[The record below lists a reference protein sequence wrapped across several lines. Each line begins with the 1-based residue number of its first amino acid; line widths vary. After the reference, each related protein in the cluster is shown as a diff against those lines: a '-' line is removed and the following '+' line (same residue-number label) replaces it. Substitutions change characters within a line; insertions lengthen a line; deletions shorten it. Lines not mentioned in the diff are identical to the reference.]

1 MASFTIKTYSVKLTN
16 CARPYAWIML
26 FDQADQFRARLNF
39 YPMQESNT
47 YALTQTGDFIQVE
60 LNYKTFD
67 ATVDILR
74 NEGPLTFTWHTTTK
88 VCIIATGDE
97 IVGEEEPKTFPILT
111 RISPP

>member
-1 MASFTIKTYSVKLTN
+1 MASFTIKTYSVNITN

-26 FDQADQFRARLNF
+26 FDQGGQFRARLNF

-47 YALTQTGDFIQVE
+47 YTLIQTGDFIQAE
-60 LNYKTFD
+60 LHFKTFKS
-67 ATVDILR
+67 TVDLLR
-74 NEGPLTFTWHTTTK
+74 NEGPLTFNWHTSTN

-97 IVGEEEPKTFPILT
+97 PIGEEEPRSFPFLT